1 MHALKVN
8 TAGGSYP
15 ILVGRGLI
23 DRADAFDP
31 ILPGRQ
37 VLVVTNDVV
46 APLYLDRVLASM
58 ADRAPATVVL
68 PDGERHKTLGTFSDI
83 IDALVNAGFHRDAC
97 IVALG
102 GGVVGDLSGFAA
114 ACFNRGIA
122 CIQVPT
128 TLLAQVDSSVGGKTA
143 VNHVAGKNLIGAFH
157 QPVGVIVDVNTLET
171 LPEREFRAG
180 LAEVLKYGIGLDEA
194 FFAWLESNLA
204 ALLDRE
210 PLAVER
216 AVTWSCA
223 IKARV
228 VAEDERE
235 QGRRALLNLGHTF
248 GHAIETHAGYA
259 GDWLHGEAVAVGM
272 WMAAL
277 MAEELG
283 MIQPDQ
289 GHRIRALIDSAGLPT
304 QPPTMSPDTWM
315 DLMGRDKKV
324 AAGRIRLV
332 LPTGIGRSTLS
343 AAYDDEALARTIAQ
357 TTPPND

>member
-23 DRADAFDP
+23 DRADAFVSL
-31 ILPGRQ
+31 LPGRQ

-46 APLYLDRVLASM
+46 APLYLDRVLASL
-58 ADRAPATVVL
+58 ADLEPATLVL
-68 PDGERHKTLGTFSDI
+68 PDGERHKTLETFSRI
-83 IDALVNAGFHRDAC
+83 IDALVDAGFHRDAC
-97 IVALG
+97 VLALG

-114 ACFNRGIA
+114 ACFHRGIA

-128 TLLAQVDSSVGGKTA
+128 SLLAQVDSSVGGKTA
-143 VNHVAGKNLIGAFH
+143 VNHVAGKNLVGAFH
-157 QPVGVIVDVNTLET
+157 QPVGVVADVTTLET
-171 LPEREFRAG
+171 LPEREFLAG
-180 LAEVLKYGIGLDEA
+180 LAEVLKYGIGLDEE
-194 FFAWLESNLA
+194 FFEWLENNLQ

-216 AVTWSCA
+216 AVIWSCA

-248 GHAIETHAGYA
+248 GHAIETHAGY
-259 GDWLHGEAVAVGM
+259 GSDWLHGEAVAVGM
-272 WMAAL
+272 AMAAL

-283 MIQPDQ
+283 TIDADTCR
-289 GHRIRALIDSAGLPT
+289 RIRALIEAAGLPAH
-304 QPPTMSPDTWM
+304 PPAMSTDRWM
-315 DLMGRDKKV
+315 ELMGRDKKV

-332 LPTGIGRSTLS
+332 LPTGIGSSALS
-343 AAYDDEALARTIAQ
+343 AGYDDAALARTIAR
-357 TTPPND
+357 TAPNDD